1 MSDFTDASTPD
12 SNNAPQQPVN
22 PFRLV
27 EEQLSKEA
35 TNAVRGV
42 YGVVGV
48 AAVILGVA
56 LLFWPVRVLSVMAVV
71 LGIYFVVSGVIRI
84 VSAIVGLG
92 LPSGWR
98 VLDILVGLLLA
109 VGGVVILKNAVL
121 SGAAVAVLVTMTVG
135 LGWLIEGIMA
145 IAESWRT
152 PGSGWGVLYAVL
164 SIIAGIVVLVSPFS
178 STAFL
183 MLFSGIALVVMGI
196 SAVIRAFSFGRSAK
210 AKKN

>member
-1 MSDFTDASTPD
+1 MSDFINNPAPD
-12 SNNAPQQPVN
+12 SNAAPQQPVN
-22 PFRLV
+22 PFRLI

-48 AAVILGVA
+48 AAVVLGAA
-56 LLFWPVRVLSVMAVV
+56 LLFWPVKILSVMAIV
-71 LGIYFVVSGVIRI
+71 LGIYFGVSGVIRI
-84 VSAIVGLG
+84 VSAIVGMG

-98 VLDILVGLLLA
+98 VLDIFVGLLLA
-109 VGGVVILKNAVL
+109 IGGVVILKNAAL

-145 IAESWRT
+145 IAESWRA
-152 PGSGWGVLYAVL
+152 PSSGWAVLYAVI

-183 MLFSGIALVVMGI
+183 ILFSGISLIVMGV
-196 SAVIRAFSFGRSAK
+196 SATIRAFVFGKANR
-210 AKKN
+210 AKKS